1 MDCKNKFIL
10 RRVFIDCKIQVILRM
25 YFIYCNDK
33 LIEVLMH
40 FQTVKI
46 NLS

>member
-10 RRVFIDCKIQVILRM
+10 RRDFIDCKIQVILRM

-46 NLS
+46 KLS

>member
-10 RRVFIDCKIQVILRM
+10 RRDFIDCKIQVILRM

-33 LIEVLMH
+33 LIEFLMH